1 MPKHGKPV
9 YALALVN
16 RVTPT
21 DLYADTIEQV
31 TAEEA
36 VELSRAIGVEMTL
49 ADALVQ
55 MHKDQDGSAAQN
67 DPWTPLRTP
76 LNGKHCRVLGRSPTE
91 AQCPPLKM
99 RKLDSADAD

>member
-1 MPKHGKPV
+1 M
-9 YALALVN
+9 
-16 RVTPT
+16 TPT
-21 DLYADTIEQV
+21 DLHADTIEQV

-36 VELSRAIGVEMTL
+36 VALSHTIDAEMTL
-49 ADALVQ
+49 AGALVN
-55 MHKDQDGSAAQN
+55 MHNDQDGSAAQN

-91 AQCPPLKM
+91 AECPPRKM